1 MATNV
6 YANNREIACK
16 AADGK
21 APAGFPDVCM
31 SPPRHRL
38 EDYYLSKYSG
48 ATSKKVTVTNEK
60 PIIEKPN
67 IGIVIKSLYT
77 EGSNLED
84 SENMQLIVFTS

>member
-6 YANNREIACK
+6 HANNHEIACK

-21 APAGFPDVCM
+21 APAGFPDICM

-38 EDYYLSKYSG
+38 EDYYLSKCAG
-48 ATSKKVTVTNEK
+48 ATLKKVTATSEK

-67 IGIVIKSLYT
+67 VGIVMKSL
-77 EGSNLED
+77 
-84 SENMQLIVFTS
+84 